1 MSELRLQQCRLDN
14 RYDLL
19 DCISRGSYAELF
31 IARDAAVA
39 ESDSHRLVVIKALN
53 PQLQGE
59 IDQAL
64 EQTLLEN
71 FRNEAV
77 ALDRVRHP
85 QIINRL
91 GHGTAIDL
99 AGRTFHYIVLEY
111 MAGGDLAALCRRQP
125 LSLGHTLFYL
135 EQVCAGLAYAHAQE
149 VIHRDIKPHNLLLTA
164 DRRWVKII
172 DFGVA
177 KIKLIAAA
185 ESAITRVGTDV
196 YAAPEHHPLAHTGP
210 LVTRPLVPLAH
221 LTPAA
226 DVYSLAKTAYM
237 LLTGEAPRRFAQRT
251 ITDFPSP
258 FDNEPW
264 AREVLNA
271 LMRATHVNPT
281 QRTATVD
288 EFWREISRA
297 RRFIPDWQFT
307 TPDAGIPGA
316 SYDSSDASVRPVRA
330 AEHAPPRRAEIVSP
344 PSPIVKSHD
353 GRPRII
359 VDISHQSAAARNDS
373 IVLEAASSTQA
384 EEASRHAIASAKPN
398 SLSAQ
403 LKLWLVALVIML
415 GFAGML
421 YATYVY
427 MRRPA
432 RGVRSS
438 AATTTTTTGSAT
450 RSNDE
455 IVGREFM
462 TTTDVKLRRGPSVA
476 TRQVGLASNGSRV
489 RVIAVRDAWYQV
501 QIVEHARPPGDAAWL
516 DQGWLNSRLLK

>member
-19 DCISRGSYAELF
+19 DCINRGSYAELF

-59 IDQAL
+59 IDQSL

-85 QIINRL
+85 QIISRL

-99 AGRTFHYIVLEY
+99 VGRTFHYIVLEY

-125 LSLGHTLFYL
+125 LTLGHTLFYL
-135 EQVCAGLAYAHAQE
+135 EQVCNGLAYAHAQE

-251 ITDFPSP
+251 ITDFPAP
-258 FDNEPW
+258 FDAEPW
-264 AREVLNA
+264 AREVLDA
-271 LMRATHVNPT
+271 LMRATHVNPA
-281 QRTATVD
+281 QRTATVAD
-288 EFWREISRA
+288 FWGEISRA

-307 TPDAGIPGA
+307 TPDAGVSGA
-316 SYDSSDASVRPVRA
+316 SYDPSDASVRPVRA
-330 AEHAPPRRAEIVSP
+330 AEVESPRRAEAAHT
-344 PSPIVKSHD
+344 PSSLAKTHD

-359 VDISHQSAAARNDS
+359 VDISHQAATPRTDSRNLDAVNSAQRDGVS
-373 IVLEAASSTQA
+373 QQ
-384 EEASRHAIASAKPN
+384 AIAAKPSPFSAK
-398 SLSAQ
+398 

-427 MRRPA
+427 IRRPA
-432 RGVRSS
+432 SGVRSS
-438 AATTTTTTGSAT
+438 AATTATAGAAT
-450 RSNDE
+450 RINDE
-455 IVGREFM
+455 VVGREFV

-489 RVIAVRDAWYQV
+489 RVMAVSDTWYQV
-501 QIVEHARPPGDAAWL
+501 QIVQHARPPGDAWL